1 MLAGVSVDYYAR
13 LERGNLSG
21 VSDSVLEGLARAL
34 QLDEAERAH
43 LLDLARAASSTPRTR
58 RRSAPHQVRPGV
70 QRLLDGPVA
79 SWFRGTQV
87 RHDGRIAASG
97 MSKDVR
103 FIDADGG
110 VNDRLDEAYRTK
122 YRRYPPAIVDSIT
135 SRMAR
140 SATLKLVPAS

>member
-1 MLAGVSVDYYAR
+1 MTWS
-13 LERGNLSG
+13 
-21 VSDSVLEGLARAL
+21 SDELARIDSAE
-34 QLDEAERAH
+34 EAQI
-43 LLDLARAASSTPRTR
+43 SSRRGDGTLRPPVTVWIVRLGDDIYTR
-58 RRSAPHQVRPGV
+58 SVN
-70 QRLLDGPVA
+70 GPVA

-103 FIDADGG
+103 FVDADGG

>member
-1 MLAGVSVDYYAR
+1 MTWS
-13 LERGNLSG
+13 
-21 VSDSVLEGLARAL
+21 SDELARIDSA
-34 QLDEAERAH
+34 DEAQIASRRGDGT
-43 LLDLARAASSTPRTR
+43 LRPPVTVWIVRLGDDLYTR
-58 RRSAPHQVRPGV
+58 SVN
-70 QRLLDGPVA
+70 GPDA

-122 YRRYPPAIVDSIT
+122 YRRYSPAIVDSIT